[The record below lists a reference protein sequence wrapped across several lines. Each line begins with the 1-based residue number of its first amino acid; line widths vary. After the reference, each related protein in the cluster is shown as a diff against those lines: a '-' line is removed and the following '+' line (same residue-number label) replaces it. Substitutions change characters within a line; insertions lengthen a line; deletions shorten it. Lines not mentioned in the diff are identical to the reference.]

1 MARVLSDL
9 AQINMRRHD
18 HDAATGLLKE
28 ALQAYRALGHQR
40 GIARQL
46 ESLSLCAGSQA
57 RDDEAVTLASAAAA
71 IRTRIGMPHKP
82 AERVRFDQALGLA
95 RSRLSKDDYE
105 KAWDAGRSV
114 SLDRILGMGV
124 AAGPRTQA

>member
-1 MARVLSDL
+1 M
-9 AQINMRRHD
+9 NE
-18 HDAATGLLKE
+18 LLKP
-28 ALQAYRALGHQR
+28 
-40 GIARQL
+40 
-46 ESLSLCAGSQA
+46 GSQ
-57 RDDEAVTLASAAAA
+57 RVRGSTPPL
-71 IRTRIGMPHKP
+71 RLYCCVQ
-82 AERVRFDQALGLA
+82 ERVRFDQALGLA